1 MTTFRLRR
9 RSELGAAL
17 AILLVGSSCGGP
29 NMNPA
34 ADRARTALE
43 ASLTAWREGKKPGSI
58 EGTDPP
64 VQAID
69 NEWTNGRKLA
79 AFEILGEEAS
89 DSDKRFKVKLTY
101 ATPTAEAQSVYVV
114 VGASPIAVFREE
126 DYVRTMN
133 MDNNPTPTTK
143 KKTR

>member
-1 MTTFRLRR
+1 MAKTRLWRR
-9 RSELGAAL
+9 PELGAAL

-43 ASLTAWREGKKPGSI
+43 ASLNAWREGKKPGTI

-64 VQAID
+64 VQAVD

-79 AFEILGEEAS
+79 DFQILSEEAS
-89 DSDKRFKVKLTY
+89 ESDKRFVVKLTY

-114 VGASPIAVFREE
+114 VGVSPIAVFREE

-133 MDNNPTPTTK
+133 MDNNPTPTK